1 MIQRPLRS
9 PYLTDSRVQTLY
21 FLQRVGRTGD
31 VFSLEDLSTLPTG
44 YSLSSIMRCLP
55 KWRGWLLTPYL
66 LPNGRTFFEGE
77 RPDRQF
83 YTCRPISLA
92 ADWYPFMGSCFW
104 DRRSVLPPHP
114 EPEVGEREIP
124 PDPVIL
130 PPLSLLARV
139 VFCVSV
145 LLLCETIV
153 QVARKQWKMLFLF
166 TRTLTDSQAE
176 TRR

>member
-1 MIQRPLRS
+1 M
-9 PYLTDSRVQTLY
+9 
-21 FLQRVGRTGD
+21 
-31 VFSLEDLSTLPTG
+31 FSLEDLSTLPTG

-124 PDPVIL
+124 PDPVVL